1 MRTEW
6 LVLATLAAGPA
17 FATASSEA
25 AIPLGITGMVHHELA
40 LSAADIA
47 GLPQVTVQASFETM
61 HGKQDHHWTGPLLW
75 TLVQK
80 AALRDEPG
88 PRTGARHAILVTGKD
103 GYAATIAIGEIDP
116 ALEGK
121 QVILAIATDGPALTG
136 PKLIVPGDR
145 HGARDVHDVV
155 SIMVR

>member
-1 MRTEW
+1 MRAAA
-6 LVLATLAAGPA
+6 LLSLALAAAAVPA
-17 FATASSEA
+17 A
-25 AIPLGITGMVHHELA
+25 AESLEPIGITGMVHHDLA
-40 LSAADIA
+40 LTQADLAA
-47 GLPQVTVQASFETM
+47 LPQQTVQARFQTM
-61 HGKQDHHWTGPLLW
+61 HGIEDHHWTGPLLW
-75 TLVQK
+75 TLL
-80 AALRDEPG
+80 ARAGLRDEPG
-88 PRTGARHAILVTGKD
+88 PRTAARHAILVTGSD

-121 QVILAIATDGPALTG
+121 QVILATATDGPPLSA